1 MEMNLVHFNKARNE
15 LVLATNIDEVKEIRD
30 KAEALRMYAKQA
42 GESLEMQNQCA
53 EIKIRA
59 ERRAGEIIPE
69 QAKHEGGRPV
79 KNRSHDVTSFKE
91 PPKLSDLGITK
102 SQSSRWQEIASIP
115 EETFEA
121 YIVETKGKKK
131 ELTSSGLYKVAKKK
145 KKEESKQEKNRIIEV
160 VSGIDGKLHKTTKK
174 NPKEGEWWNLGRH
187 RLYCGD
193 TSQDPFTSQ
202 LSKCAFAF
210 ADPPYNAKAAKW
222 DNNFNWSHDYLS
234 EYAEVVAVT
243 PGIVSIKDFMMVT
256 NMPYVWSIAGV
267 ITNGMT
273 RGAVG
278 FGNWIYTALF
288 SDKSVYRN
296 SQDVI
301 SCAIK
306 TSETQETSHKGRKP
320 FEFLGLLFDKFTEE
334 NDTIIDPFLGSGQT
348 LLACEKMDLACIGGE
363 ISTSFCADIIERW
376 ESVSHIEAVRN
387 DPIQ

>member
-1 MEMNLVHFNKARNE
+1 MNMDLIKRKNLLPESAIDLQKFILIGEEQVKAHK
-15 LVLATNIDEVKEIRD
+15 AKIRAIE
-30 KAEALRMYAKQA
+30 KTAMGYAAKQA
-42 GESLEMQNQCA
+42 ALNDGQTMADLLLEA
-53 EIKIRA
+53 EARL
-59 ERRAGEIIPE
+59 GEILAIPSLSE
-69 QAKHEGGRPV
+69 KRASSAKKLATLPPTISKKESHIAQTIA
-79 KNRSHDVTSFKE
+79 KNPD
-91 PPKLSDLGITK
+91 
-102 SQSSRWQEIASIP
+102 
-115 EETFEA
+115 
-121 YIVETKGKKK
+121 IVETVKAKAKEKG
-131 ELTSSGLYKVAKKK
+131 ELATTKDVIKAVKQK

-160 VSGIDGKLHKTTKK
+160 VSGIDGKLHETTKK

-187 RLYCGD
+187 KLYCGD
-193 TSQDPFTSQ
+193 TSQDSFTSQ

-243 PGIVSIKDFMMVT
+243 PGIVSIKNFMMIT

-273 RGAVG
+273 RGAIG

-288 SDKSVYRN
+288 SNKSVYRN

-320 FEFLGLLFDKFTEE
+320 FEFLGLLFNKFTEE

-348 LLACEKMDLACIGGE
+348 LLACEKMDLTCIGGE

-376 ESVSHIEAVRN
+376 ENVSHIEAVKN
-387 DPIQ
+387 DSIQ